1 MFFEDTTYLKETID
15 AIYEHDRGWIELD
28 KVPILNDAK
37 NIPYTFMDCPSPLR
51 FVFYTIGL
59 NEIEDSNPYGAL
71 LCSKHFLSFPLNEE
85 DEEMLSFYK
94 HELERQKEF

>member
-1 MFFEDTTYLKETID
+1 
-15 AIYEHDRGWIELD
+15 
-28 KVPILNDAK
+28 
-37 NIPYTFMDCPSPLR
+37 MDCPSSLR

-85 DEEMLSFYK
+85 DEEMMTFYAG
-94 HELERQKEF
+94 ELKRQKKNIDNANKRAIYDVR